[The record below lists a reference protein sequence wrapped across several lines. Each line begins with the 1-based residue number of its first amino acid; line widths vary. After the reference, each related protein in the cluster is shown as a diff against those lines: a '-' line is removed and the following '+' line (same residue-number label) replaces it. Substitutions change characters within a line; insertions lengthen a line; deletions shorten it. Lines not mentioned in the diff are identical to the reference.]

1 MHRALSN
8 PVHWL
13 CIFSV
18 SAPELHPHCACTQ
31 IGSPKKR
38 RKKRFS
44 NVVEYGVLS
53 GRLVRNRMCYFC
65 HQSRLFVLC
74 CPSLFVCSEQGGSVF
89 LSWTVWVDLPCA
101 VFLWLSFSDSPV
113 WIESLLSSLNS
124 TSPALIL
131 SRTNYFA
138 LVLIA
143 AMTACSLEFDM
154 TTSTSAIGPSS
165 VGSWLDFIWCRSIA
179 ILCGI
184 SYCGSKWS
192 SNLNMPYTP
201 GSNMPYH

>member
-1 MHRALSN
+1 MIPSMVN
-8 PVHWL
+8 PQGVIVVRGVQTPYSCPVVSTMQLPIVCVPSCKCTEHWATLYVGL

-38 RKKRFS
+38 RKKRFP
-44 NVVEYGVLS
+44 NVVGYGVLS
-53 GRLVRNRMCYFC
+53 GRLVRNRMCYSC

-113 WIESLLSSLNS
+113 WIESPL
-124 TSPALIL
+124 
-131 SRTNYFA
+131 
-138 LVLIA
+138 
-143 AMTACSLEFDM
+143 
-154 TTSTSAIGPSS
+154 
-165 VGSWLDFIWCRSIA
+165 
-179 ILCGI
+179 
-184 SYCGSKWS
+184 
-192 SNLNMPYTP
+192 
-201 GSNMPYH
+201 